1 MTKVKD
7 LNPEQ
12 LREFYRELLENADL
26 KKSIQNIQEFNRLN
40 SQSAKSQDDLSREMA
55 LKIALTDNI
64 KDNQALRQFM
74 ACVDCID
81 LKDDTGGGMKLFDDI
96 FKEFRGKLNADTEFP
111 NLKTV
116 EAPAKYAI
124 GLDQQRALEALALE
138 ATIRASIDS
147 RNREDAERLEK
158 ALALSQS
165 LDFQNSSNQDFEMAM
180 AIKISQLNDGITS
193 GVLARFEQVVN
204 VPQKLIN
211 LRQDKISFD
220 QDECG
225 IQITETGLDKTI
237 SVAFNGKNYNGIFI
251 ENNEIQFSDPNH
263 QAIDH
268 ATKKNLNNHI
278 LKILDY
284 HDNKIEIK
292 NHLESKSLSSE
303 DLDLVVGKFK
313 VELES
318 GNKLKFSRTDNPSKP
333 LSLDEKCV
341 VAKEMAK
348 IMKGVAL
355 TGARAGRVAGGG
367 VDRPL

>member
-12 LREFYRELLENADL
+12 LREFYRELLENNDV
-26 KKSIQNIQEFNRLN
+26 KKFIKNIQEFNRLN

-55 LKIALTDNI
+55 LKIALTDI
-64 KDNQALRQFM
+64 IIDNQALKQFM

-81 LKDDTGGGMKLFDDI
+81 LRDDTGGGMKLFDHI
-96 FKEFRGKLNADTEFP
+96 FKEFKGKLNADTEFP

-124 GLDQQRALEALALE
+124 GLDQQRASEDSALE
-138 ATIRASIDS
+138 AAIRASMDLGK
-147 RNREDAERLEK
+147 REDAERLEK

-165 LDFQNSSNQDFEMAM
+165 LDSQNSSNQDFEMA
-180 AIKISQLNDGITS
+180 IKISQLNAGKTS

-292 NHLESKSLSSE
+292 NHLDSKSLSSE
-303 DLDLVVGKFK
+303 ELDLVVGKFK

-341 VAKEMAK
+341 VAKEMAE

-355 TGARAGRVAGGG
+355 TGARAGRVAGA
-367 VDRPL
+367 DHQR